1 MLYATNAQ
9 DPIPV
14 PSSAASGAAAT
25 TAIVPTN
32 EHLERVKKSQF
43 ILEKYP
49 DRVPLIITPSK
60 TDRNL
65 YPIDKSK
72 YITPRELS
80 LLQLQQ
86 IIRKRIQFPPKRL
99 CLCLLT
105 INCFRSHH
113 W

>member
-72 YITPRELS
+72 YITPRRIVTPS
-80 LLQLQQ
+80 TTTNHPQTHSVSP
-86 IIRKRIQFPPKRL
+86 RKG
-99 CLCLLT
+99 
-105 INCFRSHH
+105 SVYVY
-113 W
+113 